1 VSRENIGLVRRLVDA
16 FNERDAEEFA
26 QVTTDDFEWSTSV
39 MAVEGE
45 IFLGREG
52 IETYFSRM
60 RDAWDEFKAE
70 IDSYRDLG
78 ERVLISGQIE
88 ARGRG
93 SGAPVAAPL
102 DILYDFR
109 DGRISR
115 MSSFLD
121 HDEAMRAAGL
131 AET

>member
-1 VSRENIGLVRRLVDA
+1 VSRENIELVRRLVDA
-16 FNERDAEEFA
+16 FNERDAEKFA

-109 DGRISR
+109 DGKISR

>member
-1 VSRENIGLVRRLVDA
+1 MSSENVELVRQLVDA
-16 FNERDAEEFA
+16 FNNRDDVAFA
-26 QVTTDDFEWSTSV
+26 RLTTDDFEWSTSV

-52 IETYFSRM
+52 IETYFNRM
-60 RDAWDEFKAE
+60 SEAWDEFKAV

-78 ERVLISGQIE
+78 ERVLISGQVE
-88 ARGRG
+88 GRGRG
-93 SGAPVAAPL
+93 SGAPVIASL

-109 DGRISR
+109 DAKISR

>member
-1 VSRENIGLVRRLVDA
+1 MSRENIGLVRRLVDA